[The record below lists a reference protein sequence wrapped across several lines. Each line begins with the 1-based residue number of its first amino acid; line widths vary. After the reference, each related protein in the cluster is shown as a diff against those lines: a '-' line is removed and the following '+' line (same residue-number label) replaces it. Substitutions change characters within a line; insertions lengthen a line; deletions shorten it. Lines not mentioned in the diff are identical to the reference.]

1 MGQLGHLLGSLRIL
15 KLCVGKEKIN
25 CCVDV
30 YSECT
35 SFHQFHE
42 FPGWP
47 EPERILLL
55 IILIIMIISDDS
67 NKCVLICVWAE

>member
-35 SFHQFHE
+35 SFYQFQE

-47 EPERILLL
+47 ETERILLL
-55 IILIIMIISDDS
+55 IFILISDDS
-67 NKCVLICVWAE
+67 NKCVLICVWAG